1 MQHSQLY
8 YEHQR
13 LNQVADYV
21 RSMGR
26 LCYIDEGKLAVEVQE
41 QTPNGAVYTITKHIS
56 SISEAKEILND
67 D

>member
-8 YEHQR
+8 YVQQR
-13 LNQVADYV
+13 LNHVADYI

-26 LCYIDEGKLAVEVQE
+26 QCYVDGTKLAVEVQE
-41 QTPNGAVYTITKHIS
+41 QTPNGAVYTVTKHVS
-56 SISEAKEILND
+56 SINEAKEILND